1 MRNPYSEIF
10 QAPGAKAF
18 SAAGFLARMPL
29 SMITLGIVT
38 MLSETH
44 GEYWLAGA
52 VSATFALASG
62 LIAPQV

>member
-29 SMITLGIVT
+29 SMITG
-38 MLSETH
+38 
-44 GEYWLAGA
+44 
-52 VSATFALASG
+52 
-62 LIAPQV
+62 APQGLWHGQR